1 MTPDLTTHT
10 REQPAVER
18 HGDGP
23 DDGGRISIADLN
35 VNPYPIY
42 RELRE
47 HGVVWVEAL
56 GRWMVSRWD
65 DVTSVE
71 TAREDFSANETGS
84 NLTRIIGHQM
94 LRSDGAAH
102 KRLRSAAQDPL
113 RPAAIEARAPA
124 FQHIADEL
132 LDELAER
139 GEGDLVAGFA
149 APFAALCLAEVI
161 GLRDVTAYDV
171 EAWSQA
177 IMAGSSNYAD
187 DRDVWAIADM
197 AMAQIDRAIDRALDG
212 APPPGSIIDAM
223 SRSEGAG
230 RPLTLEEIRAN
241 VKVIIGGGFNE
252 PRDAVG
258 TALWG
263 LLTHPGQLAAVQ
275 ADAALW
281 GPVVEEALRWVAPI
295 GVAPREVLRPLQ
307 LADTELEPG
316 ARVMVNFAS
325 ANRDERHWDRPD
337 EFDIFRPKTRNVAF
351 GMGHHFCLGV
361 WMSRTQVGAVAL
373 PTLLRRLDGLRLDL
387 DRPPTVRGWVFRG
400 PVELHARWKA

>member
-1 MTPDLTTHT
+1 MTAHTHERAT
-10 REQPAVER
+10 VER
-18 HGDGP
+18 HGSGP
-23 DDGGRISIADLN
+23 EDGGRITIADLN

-42 RELRE
+42 RALRDE
-47 HGVVWVEAL
+47 GVVWIEAL
-56 GRWMVSRWD
+56 GRWMVTCWD

-71 TAREDFSANETGS
+71 TAREDFSANETNS

-102 KRLRSAAQDPL
+102 KRLRNAAQDPL
-113 RPAAIEARAPA
+113 RPAAVEARAA
-124 FQHIADEL
+124 SFQQIADDL

-139 GEGDLVAGFA
+139 GEGDLVTEFA
-149 APFAALCLAEVI
+149 APFAALCLAEII
-161 GLRDVTAYDV
+161 GLTDVTAR
-171 EAWSQA
+171 EIESWSQA

-187 DRDVWAIADM
+187 DRDVWAIADA
-197 AMAQIDRAIDRALDG
+197 AMAEIDRAIDRALEG
-212 APPPGSIIDAM
+212 GGPPGSIIAAM
-223 SRSEGAG
+223 AAGDGAG

-252 PRDAVG
+252 PRDAIG

-263 LLTHPGQLAAVQ
+263 LLTHPGQLAAVR
-275 ADAALW
+275 ADAGLW
-281 GPVVEEALRWVAPI
+281 GAVVEESLRWVAPI
-295 GVAPREVLRPLQ
+295 GVAPREVLRPLRFGE
-307 LADTELEPG
+307 TVLEPG

-337 EFDIFRPKTRNVAF
+337 EFDISRPKTRNVAF

-373 PTLLRRLDGLRLDL
+373 PTVLRRLPDLRLDL

-400 PVELHARWKA
+400 PVDLRVTWSA